1 MKMDITYDNIC
12 LTAIRHEGV
21 WRMATDWLWQEK
33 NEDWIR
39 PLEISLTDAKMG
51 ALLVLMMDGEGENQ
65 NLLDE
70 ALILFSPDEIEKLIT
85 AGLIP

>member
-1 MKMDITYDNIC
+1 MIKMDLVFDDVRMS
-12 LTAIRHEGV
+12 AIRHEGL
-21 WRMATDWLWQEK
+21 WRVATEWLKTES
-33 NEDWIR
+33 NWIP

-51 ALLVLMMDGEGENQ
+51 ALLALIMDGEGENQ

-70 ALILFSPDEIEKLIT
+70 ALILFSPDEIEELTT

>member
-1 MKMDITYDNIC
+1 MKNMKPAVYYVAVRNCRNT
-12 LTAIRHEGV
+12 
-21 WRMATDWLWQEK
+21 
-33 NEDWIR
+33 

-51 ALLVLMMDGEGENQ
+51 ALLALIMDGEGENQ

-70 ALILFSPDEIEKLIT
+70 ALILFSPDEIEKLTT